1 MHRNTGLH
9 VSLRDNPRQNTLCEN
24 MLQSL
29 EPYNVESNVQLQ
41 HPLLLAPPDTVP
53 PVDELEMVQTELR
66 ALKNRAL
73 ERARKADEDLKFIEG
88 AMKRMREQ
96 EKGKAKAA
104 AKVKREPSCTFHK
117 LFRKRDI

>member
-1 MHRNTGLH
+1 
-9 VSLRDNPRQNTLCEN
+9 

-66 ALKNRAL
+66 VLKARAL